1 MKTVLRY
8 LFLFALIAAQAVNA
22 DNEAR
27 YNQVHLDAQVSEQ
40 VGNDTMHVSLES
52 WGEHRDAA
60 KLAVQINRDMEWALS
75 QARQHAAVKAG
86 TGSYQ
91 TWPLSSKDNTVTRG
105 WRGQQSLQL
114 ESRDSEALSQLT
126 GLLQERLKIKSMNF
140 TVSDERRESVE
151 NRLIGLALE
160 AFKTRAQIVSSNLKA
175 GGYRIVN
182 LNIGTSAQPPPIMYK
197 SRMAMATME
206 ADSAVAVETGESEVR
221 VLVSG
226 TVELVM
232 P

>member
-1 MKTVLRY
+1 MKVIARC
-8 LFLFALIAAQAVNA
+8 LFLSALIAAQVVNA

-27 YNQVHLDAQVSEQ
+27 YNQVRLDAQVSEQ
-40 VGNDTMHVSLES
+40 VSNDTMHVSLES

-60 KLAVQINRDMEWALS
+60 KLAAQINRDMEWALS
-75 QARQHAAVKAG
+75 QARQHTAVKAS

-91 TWPLSSKDNTVTRG
+91 TWPLGSKDNTVTRG

-114 ESRDSEALSQLT
+114 ESRDSKALGQLT

-160 AFKTRAQIVSSNLKA
+160 AFKTRAQIVSSNLEA

-182 LNIGTSAQPPPIMYK
+182 LNIGTSAQQPPIRYQ

-221 VLVSG
+221 VSVSG

>member
-1 MKTVLRY
+1 MKTIFRC
-8 LFLFALIAAQAVNA
+8 LFLFALTAAQLVSA
-22 DNEAR
+22 DNEVR
-27 YNQVHLDAQVSEQ
+27 YNQVHLDAHVSEQ
-40 VGNDTMHVSLES
+40 VSNDTMHVSLES

-60 KLAVQINRDMEWALS
+60 KLAAQINKDMEWALAK
-75 QARQHAAVKAG
+75 ARQYSAVKAS

-91 TWPLSSKDNTVTRG
+91 TWPLGSKDNTVTRG
-105 WRGQQSLQL
+105 WRGQQGLQL
-114 ESRDSEALSQLT
+114 ESRDSKVLSQLT

-140 TVSDERRESVE
+140 TVSDERRDSVE
-151 NRLIGLALE
+151 NRLIDLALE

-182 LNIGTSAQPPPIMYK
+182 LNVGTSAQQPPVRYQ
-197 SRMAMATME
+197 SRVAMASME
-206 ADSAVAVETGESEVR
+206 ADRAVAVETGESEVR
-221 VLVSG
+221 VSVSG